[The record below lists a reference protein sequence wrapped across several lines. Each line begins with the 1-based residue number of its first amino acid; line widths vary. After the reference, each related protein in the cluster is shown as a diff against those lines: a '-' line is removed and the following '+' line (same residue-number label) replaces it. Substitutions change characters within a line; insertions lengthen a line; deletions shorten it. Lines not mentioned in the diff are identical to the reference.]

1 MWERCSYYGM
11 RALLILFMVDT
22 IQKGGLGFGD
32 KTAGAIYGLYCASV
46 YLAALPGGWIA
57 DRLLGSQRSVWY
69 GGMIIAAGHFTL
81 AVPAVET
88 FFIGLLLVVL
98 GTGLLK
104 PNISVIVGELYPEGG
119 ARRDAGFSI
128 FYMGINLGAFIGP
141 LVCSA
146 LGEKVNWHYGFAAA
160 GVGMLFGLLQYRLT
174 ARHLGDAGLRP
185 RRKDRGADQGLD
197 KGWYVVAAALAG
209 VLLLVVLGL
218 TRVVKF
224 NPIILAGYAT
234 YVIVGLGAIYFAAMF
249 AFARLD
255 ASEMKRCVVLIILL
269 IASAMFWSGFE
280 QAGSLLNLFA
290 ERYTR
295 RGCFSLGWEG
305 YFASDRDSSLGI
317 YHVYRTTRTKLA
329 EPFTTP
335 VKVSEI
341 NQGPE
346 QADPF
351 VSDDAPTT
359 LTMYYDGSS
368 SGSASEWKIW
378 QITRTSRQVPWDSTT
393 QREVAGVNTP
403 GAVVENNGASDVTSG
418 GLEMY
423 FHSRPRGP
431 YQSWDLY
438 KSVRASTRQ
447 DFGPAQRLTE
457 FNTDAAEQWPCIT
470 DDGLMFFFTSDRPGG
485 HGLRDLYVA
494 IRKSTS
500 EPFGPPVNLGDIN
513 SQFEDAAC
521 FYHELTR
528 TLYFCSNRNGSWDIF
543 ASRLRRARQ
552 MPAFTPPVPVA
563 ELNTPRAEMKLWV
576 SPELF
581 KFIVPAGWLQSV
593 NPVFIIAF
601 APVFGA
607 LWVGLARRKLNPSI
621 PAKFAFG
628 LVLLGLGFLVMAGAS
643 ALVLSKGQVWPTW
656 LILTYLFHTFGE
668 LCLSPVGLSAVTKLA
683 PQRFVSQMMGL
694 WFLATAMGNLI
705 AGLAAG
711 KVTESVEQMPGQF
724 LRIVLITVG
733 TGLVLLVLSRPIKR
747 LIGDIR

>member
-46 YLAALPGGWIA
+46 YLAALPGGSIA

-81 AVPAVET
+81 AVPTVET
-88 FFIGLLLVVL
+88 FFLGLLLVVL

-128 FYMGINLGAFIGP
+128 FYMGINLGALIGP
-141 LVCSA
+141 LICSA

-160 GVGMLFGLLQYRLT
+160 GVGMLFGLLQYKLT
-174 ARHLGDAGLRP
+174 ARHLGDAGRHP
-185 RRKDRGADQGLD
+185 RRKDRRAGQGLD
-197 KGWYVVAAALAG
+197 KGWYLVAAAVAG
-209 VLLLVVLGL
+209 VLLMVVLGL
-218 TRVVKF
+218 TRVVSF
-224 NPIILAGYAT
+224 NPVLLAGYAT

-255 ASEMKRCVVLIILL
+255 ASERKRCVVLIILL

-280 QAGSLLNLFA
+280 QAGSSLNLFA
-290 ERYTR
+290 ERYTKR
-295 RGCFSLGWEG
+295 
-305 YFASDRDSSLGI
+305 I
-317 YHVYRTTRTKLA
+317 YWL
-329 EPFTTP
+329 F
-335 VKVSEI
+335 
-341 NQGPE
+341 G
-346 QADPF
+346 
-351 VSDDAPTT
+351 
-359 LTMYYDGSS
+359 
-368 SGSASEWKIW
+368 
-378 QITRTSRQVPWDSTT
+378 
-393 QREVAGVNTP
+393 RE
-403 GAVVENNGASDVTSG
+403 
-418 GLEMY
+418 
-423 FHSRPRGP
+423 F
-431 YQSWDLY
+431 
-438 KSVRASTRQ
+438 
-447 DFGPAQRLTE
+447 
-457 FNTDAAEQWPCIT
+457 
-470 DDGLMFFFTSDRPGG
+470 
-485 HGLRDLYVA
+485 
-494 IRKSTS
+494 
-500 EPFGPPVNLGDIN
+500 DI
-513 SQFEDAAC
+513 
-521 FYHELTR
+521 
-528 TLYFCSNRNGSWDIF
+528 
-543 ASRLRRARQ
+543 
-552 MPAFTPPVPVA
+552 
-563 ELNTPRAEMKLWV
+563 
-576 SPELF
+576 
-581 KFIVPAGWLQSV
+581 PAGWLQSV
-593 NPVFIIAF
+593 NPVFIVAF

-724 LRIVLITVG
+724 LRIVLITVA